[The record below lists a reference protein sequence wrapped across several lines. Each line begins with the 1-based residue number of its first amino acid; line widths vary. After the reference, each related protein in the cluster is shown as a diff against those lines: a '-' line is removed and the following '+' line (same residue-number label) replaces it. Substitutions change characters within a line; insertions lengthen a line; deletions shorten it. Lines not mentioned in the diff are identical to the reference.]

1 MSTANIPGAPL
12 EDWSP
17 AVPFGNERMADG
29 QERTLTRPGGT
40 ADHANKCFLREDR
53 HVMSVDARV
62 AELTQKMWK
71 RKFYALLSQPSP
83 TPEKLK
89 PLLPAHL
96 EYMISLEKSGV
107 LFASGPLSDGKGPPT
122 GAGLTILRVT
132 GIDEARALAEADP
145 FVLNGLR
152 TFELKEWT
160 IMEGTLGLRVNLSD
174 QSVEVA

>member
-1 MSTANIPGAPL
+1 
-12 EDWSP
+12 
-17 AVPFGNERMADG
+17 
-29 QERTLTRPGGT
+29 
-40 ADHANKCFLREDR
+40 
-53 HVMSVDARV
+53 MSVDERI
-62 AELTQKMWK
+62 AELTQKMWR
-71 RKFYALLSQPSP
+71 RKFYAVISRPSP

-89 PLLPAHL
+89 PLLPEHL
-96 EYMISLEKSGV
+96 EYMISLEKRGA

-145 FVLNGLR
+145 LVRNGLR
-152 TFELKEWT
+152 QYELKEWT